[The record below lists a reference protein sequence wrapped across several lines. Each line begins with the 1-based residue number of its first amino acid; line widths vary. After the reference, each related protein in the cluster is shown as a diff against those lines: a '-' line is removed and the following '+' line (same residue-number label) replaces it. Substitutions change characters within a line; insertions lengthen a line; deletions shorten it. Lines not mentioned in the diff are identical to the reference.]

1 MVLPWARISTGTA
14 GWPQHGVKHCVPAKV
29 RPVLLSLALAL
40 LVPAAAQAAPSVT
53 TAQFGMD
60 VPTTASGARTASGSG
75 FVTPPLRAPR
85 RYDLVGAEWRSGS
98 GGLWLRGR
106 RSGGHWSSWAR
117 LGESEE
123 PSRAGP
129 HATEPVWAGGD
140 DYVQL
145 RGTRPLRGLHLSF
158 VNAHVPS
165 TVTATVRKSQVTLPT
180 GGQLAVTPRA
190 GWGASRCK
198 PRKTAGYGTVDL
210 AFIHHTDSLNA
221 YSSSQAASVVLGVCL
236 FHRNVNRWNDIG
248 YNFLVDRYGQ
258 VFEGRAGG
266 IEEPVV
272 GAQAGG
278 FNLFST
284 GIAAIGTYSSRRFS
298 AAGMN
303 SLAELLAW
311 KFSLLGVSAV
321 GTVTVPSDGGP
332 FTPFRKGTPVT
343 LNHIA
348 GHRDADSTACPG
360 SALYAQ
366 LPGLRTRVAQLQGP
380 VSRLE
385 LSSLQP
391 KQVYPQPVPVSG
403 LLAPAPGLALPP
415 GATVEIRDQ
424 LARGGRVLA
433 TLPVAPDGS
442 FSGSVPLTRSDVLQ
456 ATFAGGGGLP
466 RLVSGVVFANVVPSV
481 TLQSSAAS
489 VPRGSTVTLSGSVNP
504 PASRLTLDE
513 EELRGTRYRRIRT
526 LKVRVT
532 RGAFSISVGL
542 ARPGTFRFTAREGAG
557 ASIPVTVQATD

>member
-1 MVLPWARISTGTA
+1 VRRVL
-14 GWPQHGVKHCVPAKV
+14 V
-29 RPVLLSLALAL
+29 SLALAL
-40 LVPAAAQAAPSVT
+40 VLFLPAVAQADRGVR
-53 TAQFGMD
+53 TAQFGMN
-60 VPTTASGARTASGSG
+60 VHPGVVSVRAASGDFLTR
-75 FVTPPLRAPR
+75 PLRAPR
-85 RYDLVGAEWRSGS
+85 RYDLVGAQWRRGL
-98 GGLWLRGR
+98 GALWLRGR
-106 RSGGHWSSWAR
+106 RTGGRWSRWVR

-123 PSRAGP
+123 PSRARGAA

-140 DYVQL
+140 DFVQL
-145 RGTRPLRGLHLSF
+145 RGTQPLRGLHLSF
-158 VNAHVPS
+158 VNAHVAGVMAAAHASQLPLPS
-165 TVTATVRKSQVTLPT
+165 

-198 PRKTAGYGTVDL
+198 PRKTAGYGTADL
-210 AFIHHTDSLNA
+210 AFVHHTDTLNG
-221 YSSSQAASVVLGVCL
+221 YSRAQSASVVLGVCL

-266 IEEPVV
+266 IEAPVV

-284 GIAAIGTYSSRRFS
+284 GIAAIGTFTSQRFS
-298 AAGMN
+298 PAGMN

-311 KFSLLGVSAV
+311 KLSLIGMPAE

-332 FTPFRKGTPVT
+332 FTPFRRGTPVT

-366 LPGLRTRVAQLQGP
+366 LPALRARVAQLEGP
-380 VSRLE
+380 VSHLQ

-391 KQVYPQPVPVSG
+391 TVAYPQPVPVSG
-403 LLAPAPGLALPP
+403 LLTPAPGLPVPA
-415 GATVEIRDQ
+415 GAIVRIRDQ

-433 TLPVAPDGS
+433 TLPVGPDGT
-442 FSGSVPLTRSDVLQ
+442 FSGSLPLAHSDVLQ
-456 ATFAGGGGLP
+456 ATFAGGGGIP
-466 RLVSGVVFANVVPSV
+466 RLVSGVVFTGVAPSIS
-481 TLQSSAAS
+481 LQSSAAS
-489 VPRGSTVTLSGSVNP
+489 IPRGSTVTLSGAVNP
-504 PASRLTLDE
+504 PQSRVTVDE

-526 LKVRVT
+526 LELRAT
-532 RGAFSISVGL
+532 RGAFSVTVGFSR
-542 ARPGTFRFTAREGAG
+542 AGTFRFTARAGTG
-557 ASIPVTVQATD
+557 ASPPVSIQVTG

>member
-1 MVLPWARISTGTA
+1 MRS
-14 GWPQHGVKHCVPAKV
+14 
-29 RPVLLSLALAL
+29 VLLSLALAL
-40 LVPAAAQAAPSVT
+40 LVPAAAHAAPSVT

-60 VPTTASGARTASGSG
+60 VPMPASPARAASGSG
-75 FVTPPLRAPR
+75 FFTPPLTTPR
-85 RYDLVGAEWRSGS
+85 RYDLVGAEWRGGS
-98 GGLWLRGR
+98 GALWLRGR

-117 LGESEE
+117 LGQSEE
-123 PSRAGP
+123 PSHAAS

-140 DYVQL
+140 DFVQL
-145 RGTRPLRGLHLSF
+145 RGTRRLRGLHLSF

-165 TVTATVRKSQVTLPT
+165 TVSAAVRKSQVPLPT
-180 GGQLAVTPRA
+180 GGQLSIAPRA
-190 GWGASRCK
+190 AWGANRCK

-210 AFIHHTDSLNA
+210 AFIHHTDSLNG
-221 YSSSQAASVVLGVCL
+221 YSRSQSASVVLGVCL

-266 IEEPVV
+266 MEAPVV

-284 GIAAIGTYSSRRFS
+284 GIAAIGTYSSQRFS
-298 AAGMN
+298 SAGMN

-311 KFSLLGVSAV
+311 KFSQLGVSAV

-332 FTPFRKGTPVT
+332 FTQFRKGTPVT
-343 LNHIA
+343 LNHVA

-366 LPGLRTRVAQLQGP
+366 LLGLRTRVAQLEGP
-380 VSRLE
+380 VSRLQ

-403 LLAPAPGLALPP
+403 LLTPAPGLALPP

-433 TLPVAPDGS
+433 TLPVAPDGT
-442 FSGSVPLTRSDVLQ
+442 FSGSLPLAHSDVLQ

-466 RLVSGVVFANVVPSV
+466 RVVSGVLFTTVASSV

-489 VPRGSTVTLSGSVNP
+489 VPRGSTITLSGAVNP
-504 PASRLTLDE
+504 PRSRLTVVED
-513 EELRGTRYRRIRT
+513 ELRGTRYRRIRT
-526 LKVRVT
+526 LEVRAT
-532 RGAFSISVGL
+532 RGAFSLTVGL
-542 ARPGTFRFTAREGAG
+542 ARPGTFRFTARSGAG
-557 ASIPVTVQATD
+557 TSVPVSVQVTD